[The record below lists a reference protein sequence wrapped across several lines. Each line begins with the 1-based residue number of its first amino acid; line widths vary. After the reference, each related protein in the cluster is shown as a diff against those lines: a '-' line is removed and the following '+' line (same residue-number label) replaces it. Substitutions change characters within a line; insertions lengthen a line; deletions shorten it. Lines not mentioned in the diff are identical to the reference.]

1 MATVSQNISTILS
14 NAQTAASEM
23 VSTVLGGLDFIYS
36 QETLAN
42 ELGPLPVVSSL
53 PAETFADPQGLYD
66 MLEVARL
73 GLQDV
78 GQDIP
83 TLAALTG
90 ASTSPALEI
99 YLDYVEGYKNEIAAR
114 LSRLP
119 ATDSRV
125 FPISG
130 FVKSETEKAVTA
142 LSPALMVPAFARA
155 AFPMQVGFH
164 LAEEATAAYWRAQI
178 VEQTLQTDTDQTM
191 NKLAVKRQ
199 LLEVMSLLEFAEAA
213 LQAAYV
219 IMRKTILSPEDV
231 LQLFR
236 KLSAARGAV
245 ASGISENRAAVAGT
259 QMEYI
264 NALLGYYDL
273 FSSVE
278 KLRMEAS
285 VLEFRLEA
293 EAESLKITELVG
305 AAAAAANTAAAGYS
319 AARVGIVLSDKAFS

>member
-14 NAQTAASEM
+14 NAQNAASEM

-83 TLAALTG
+83 TLASLTG

-99 YLDYVEGYKNEIAAR
+99 YLDYIESYKAEIIAR
-114 LSRLP
+114 MSRLP

-130 FVKSETEKAVTA
+130 FTKAEAEKITTTVS
-142 LSPALMVPAFARA
+142 LDVPEFARA
-155 AFPMQVGFH
+155 GFTAQMTFH
-164 LAEEATAAYWRAQI
+164 VAEGATAAYWRAQI
-178 VEQTLQTDTDQTM
+178 IEQTLQTDTDQAM

-213 LQAAYV
+213 LQTAYV

-236 KLSAARGAV
+236 KLSTARGAV

-273 FSSVE
+273 FSDVE
-278 KLRMEAS
+278 KLRMEVTA
-285 VLEFRLEA
+285 LDFRLEA

-305 AAAAAANTAAAGYS
+305 AAAAAASTAAAGYS